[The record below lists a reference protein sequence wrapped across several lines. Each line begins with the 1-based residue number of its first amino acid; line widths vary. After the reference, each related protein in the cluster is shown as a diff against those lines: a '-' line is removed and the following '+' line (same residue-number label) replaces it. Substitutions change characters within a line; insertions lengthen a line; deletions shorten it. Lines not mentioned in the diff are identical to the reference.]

1 MNSRTPLALFAVC
14 ALSFAMTS
22 CAKKDSNSTQGQAAT
37 SDHDHADD
45 PGHDHADDPGHDHA
59 DDHGHDHADDHS
71 HDHADDHS
79 HDHADAISKTIDIAG
94 NQLVISIEGTV
105 TANAELHV
113 EITAANADEIKA
125 LRLWFGTQSGEDSLK
140 TKADNEGDHWHA
152 HVECPSTIPN
162 DSSLWIEIE
171 DANGTRL
178 SKAVPL
184 S

>member
-45 PGHDHADDPGHDHA
+45 PGHDHADD
-59 DDHGHDHADDHS
+59 HG

>member
-14 ALSFAMTS
+14 AFSFAMTS
-22 CAKKDSNSTQGQAAT
+22 CAKKDSNSAQGQAAT
-37 SDHDHADD
+37 SDHDHAN
-45 PGHDHADDPGHDHA
+45 DHGHDHA
-59 DDHGHDHADDHS
+59 DDHGHDHADDHG
-71 HDHADDHS
+71 

-94 NQLVISIEGTV
+94 TQLVISIEGTV

-113 EITAANADEIKA
+113 EITAANADKISA
-125 LRLWFGTQSGEDSLK
+125 LRLWFGTQSGEESLK
-140 TKADNEGDHWHA
+140 TKADDEGDHWHA

-162 DSSLWIEIE
+162 DSSLWIEVE
-171 DANGTRL
+171 DTDGTRL